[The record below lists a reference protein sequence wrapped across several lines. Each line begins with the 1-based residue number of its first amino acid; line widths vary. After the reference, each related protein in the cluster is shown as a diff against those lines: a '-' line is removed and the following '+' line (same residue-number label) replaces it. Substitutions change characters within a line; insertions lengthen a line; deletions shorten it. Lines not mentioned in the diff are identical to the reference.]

1 MDAEVE
7 DVTKPEDALHEPLKV
22 FQEELIDVKASEK
35 EEKALSLETA
45 TLTRE
50 RERER
55 ERGRFIALIRR
66 QYLRQVSKHCLLFF
80 QSLQMST

>member
-7 DVTKPEDALHEPLKV
+7 DVTEPEDALHEPLKF
-22 FQEELIDVKASEK
+22 FQEELIDSKDSEK
-35 EEKALSLETA
+35 EENALSLDTA

-55 ERGRFIALIRR
+55 ERFIALIMR
-66 QYLRQVSKHCLLFF
+66 QYLRQVSKHCWLVF
-80 QSLQMST
+80 QSLLMNT